1 MDKEQ
6 LYSSGLLEMYV
17 LGLTDEEES
26 AQVEALAAE
35 HPDVQEE
42 IEAMQNALERYA
54 MSHAIPPP
62 DRPENREGAGPNSRE
77 PLESGR
83 GHTPTVSTPPPRRWI
98 SLAAGFIL
106 LASSIYFFQQHRRSE
121 GRLTALKK
129 DYIELDRDCKHEKE
143 QLLEAQQA
151 IAFIQKAH
159 TQPLILE
166 GSQLA
171 PRAFATAYW
180 NEREKAV
187 LLCMNGMPAPPKG
200 KQYQAWADVEGKM
213 VSMGVLEEKGQ
224 TALQRITFIPHAESV
239 NITLEPEGGSTKP
252 TVALLYAN
260 AALPEERF

>member
-1 MDKEQ
+1 
-6 LYSSGLLEMYV
+6 MYV

-26 AQVEALAAE
+26 AKVEALAAE

-54 MSHAIPPP
+54 RSHAITPP
-62 DRPENREGAGPNSRE
+62 DRLQSQERSGADPKE
-77 PLESGR
+77 PLDPGQGSS
-83 GHTPTVSTPPPRRWI
+83 PSASTPPLRRWI
-98 SLAAGFIL
+98 SLAAGFVL
-106 LASSIYFFQQHRRSE
+106 LASCIYFFQQHRRSE

-129 DYIELDRDCKHEKE
+129 DYIELDRDCKSEKE
-143 QLLEAQQA
+143 QLREAQQA
-151 IAFIQKAH
+151 IAFIQKEH

-166 GSQLA
+166 GSKLA
-171 PRAFATAYW
+171 PQAFATAYW

-200 KQYQAWADVEGKM
+200 KQYQAWADVEGEM
-213 VSMGVLEEKGQ
+213 VSMGVLEENDQ
-224 TALQRITFIPHAESV
+224 AALHRITYIPHAESV

-260 AALPEERF
+260 AVLPKKRF